1 MVMWLKAVVVWFG
14 ILLLAMANGLFRE
27 AVLIP
32 QLGAQAGLPLS
43 GVLLSL
49 LILLVAFLSLPWI
62 KPGQSH
68 ACWRLGLVWLLMTL
82 LFEFSFGWRQG
93 KSAEALLAAYRLE
106 GGNLWLLVL
115 LTTLL
120 APRVALAVRGRFA

>member
-1 MVMWLKAVVVWFG
+1 MTMWLKAVVVWFG

-62 KPGQSH
+62 KPGQSL

-82 LFEFSFGWRQG
+82 LFEFSFGWWQG
-93 KSAEALLAAYRLE
+93 KSAEELLAAYRLE